1 MTVSVGGLWRM
12 NDEQI
17 HILLIF
23 FGVVLFFM
31 IVIAWGMRG

>member
-1 MTVSVGGLWRM
+1 VAGVS
-12 NDEQI
+12 DEQI

-31 IVIAWGMRG
+31 IIVAWSMR

>member
-1 MTVSVGGLWRM
+1 M

-17 HILLIF
+17 HIFLIF

>member
-1 MTVSVGGLWRM
+1 M

-31 IVIAWGMRG
+31 IIVAWSMR

>member
-1 MTVSVGGLWRM
+1 VRV

-31 IVIAWGMRG
+31 IIVAWSMR

>member
-1 MTVSVGGLWRM
+1 MS
-12 NDEQI
+12 DEQI

-31 IVIAWGMRG
+31 IIIAWSLR

>member
-1 MTVSVGGLWRM
+1 MS
-12 NDEQI
+12 DEQI

-31 IVIAWGMRG
+31 IVIAWGMR